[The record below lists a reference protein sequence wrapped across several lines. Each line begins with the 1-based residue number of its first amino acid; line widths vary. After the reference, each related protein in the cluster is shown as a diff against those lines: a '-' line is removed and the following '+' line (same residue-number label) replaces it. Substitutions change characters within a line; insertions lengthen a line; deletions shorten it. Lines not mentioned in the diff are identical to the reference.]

1 MRDRYQGL
9 AVTACEWRAMGLAEP
24 TALATEVFS
33 TLAAHDRHDL
43 RSLYQAIDK
52 VVFLAYQRHS
62 DQLSVLERLRSSGSS
77 RPKGPAGDEAV
88 YRTALANLRNPDKD
102 LIRLHFWDELDDAET
117 AFVLRFDVDELP
129 ERMARAGTRF
139 LTKVNRKRPNV
150 AISDVE
156 SILREL
162 KPGEH
167 HRFEDRT

>member
-1 MRDRYQGL
+1 MEVALLAPNILYRDHGL
-9 AVTACEWRAMGLAEP
+9 PLLPLM
-24 TALATEVFS
+24 
-33 TLAAHDRHDL
+33 
-43 RSLYQAIDK
+43 
-52 VVFLAYQRHS
+52 
-62 DQLSVLERLRSSGSS
+62 
-77 RPKGPAGDEAV
+77 
-88 YRTALANLRNPDKD
+88 NLRNPDKD